1 MAGTSGKCH
10 TFKGLKFYA
19 KNGCVCLHDE
29 ADGSFFVLT
38 VKEFLERARALSD
51 EAKRLRELAA
61 LNPAQKWH
69 AADRFELQQAIDN
82 MVECCKEARNQG
94 DRFDPKVAAWFT
106 KHRPSRRSKISMASA
121 ANFSLALPG
130 QLPRGKDTGKHVTPD
145 FTLPAAGEKPKK
157 LILPGE

>member
-1 MAGTSGKCH
+1 MAGTSGKCY

-38 VKEFLERARALSD
+38 VKEFLERASALSD

-69 AADRFELQQAIDN
+69 TADRFELQQAIDN
-82 MVECCKEARNQG
+82 MVACCKEAQNQG
-94 DRFDPKVAAWFT
+94 DRFDPKVAAWFS
-106 KHRPSRRSKISMASA
+106 KHRPTRRSKISMASA

-130 QLPRGKDTGKHVTPD
+130 QLPLGKDTGKHVTPD

>member
-1 MAGTSGKCH
+1 MAGTNGKCY

-38 VKEFLERARALSD
+38 IREFLERARALSD
-51 EAKRLRELAA
+51 ECKRLRELSAA
-61 LNPAQKWH
+61 NPAQKWH
-69 AADRFELQQAIDN
+69 TADRFELQQAIDN

-94 DRFDPKVAAWFT
+94 DRFDPKVSAWFAR
-106 KHRPSRRSKISMASA
+106 HRPTSRSKISLANA
-121 ANFSLALPG
+121 ANFTVSRPEPLPQG
-130 QLPRGKDTGKHVTPD
+130 RDTGKHVSPD
-145 FTLPAAGEKPKK
+145 FTLPANGDRPKK

>member
-1 MAGTSGKCH
+1 MAGTNGKCF

-38 VKEFLERARALSD
+38 VREFLERARALSD

-61 LNPAQKWH
+61 ENPAQKWH
-69 AADRFELQQAIDN
+69 TADRFELQRAIDN

-94 DRFDPKVAAWFT
+94 DRFDPKVAKWFA
-106 KHRPSRRSKISMASA
+106 KHRPTRRSKISLANA
-121 ANFSLALPG
+121 ANFTLSQPGTLPV
-130 QLPRGKDTGKHVTPD
+130 GKDTGKHVSPD
-145 FTLPAAGEKPKK
+145 FTFPAQGAKPKK